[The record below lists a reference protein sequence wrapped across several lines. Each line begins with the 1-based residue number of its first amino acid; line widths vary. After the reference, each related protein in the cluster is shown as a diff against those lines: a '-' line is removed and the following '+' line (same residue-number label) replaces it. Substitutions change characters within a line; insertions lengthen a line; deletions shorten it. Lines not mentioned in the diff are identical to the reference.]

1 MRRRH
6 NGAGW
11 DVYRRETKK
20 KNGAKK
26 THGAKAPFHVFVFT
40 NKWWI
45 VPQAKVFFL
54 ELKSRGKSTWQSGG
68 MECER

>member
-1 MRRRH
+1 MELARMCIEGRQK
-6 NGAGW
+6 
-11 DVYRRETKK
+11 KK

-26 THGAKAPFHVFVFT
+26 THSAKAPFHVFVFT